1 VKRNALKNIAKGRNV
16 MPVKIIPPTPSAY
29 TYPLLIKHLLH
40 SPMTRA
46 PDQEIVYRDL
56 RRRTY
61 REFRE
66 RIGRLAS
73 GLSQIGVEQGD
84 VVAVLEWDSDRYH
97 ECYFA
102 IPMMGAVMQTV
113 NVSLIPEDI
122 AYTIVDSGATTIL
135 FNADFLP
142 LVEKLQPYLKAV
154 KSYVLMHDRPEPPK
168 TESPVKAEYEALLS
182 IGSPYF
188 PFPDFDENAVA
199 TIFHTTGTT
208 GRPKGVYFSH
218 RQIVAHTLTGLVEY
232 GLPPG
237 HGRFHRDDVYMPM
250 TPMFHVHAWGCPYT
264 ATLSGCKIVFPGR
277 YTPEIFVKL
286 IDKEKVTF
294 THCVPTI
301 LQMLLTAP
309 GVDKIDLSHLKMIVG
324 GSALPTA
331 LARAAM
337 ARGMDVFS
345 GYGQSESGPMLT
357 GAHIKSKHV
366 RPNFEDEL
374 VYRTSTGIAAPMV
387 DLRVVDES
395 MVEVPHDGQT
405 VGEIVVRA
413 PWLTTGYLNN
423 PEASEVLWGGGYLH
437 TGDVASIDP
446 DGYVR
451 IADRLKDI
459 VKSGGEWISSIALEN
474 IIMEKP
480 GVQRAAVIPMQDVK
494 WGERPLALIVLARDH
509 DGKVGEDDIRLHV
522 ASYVERGLISK
533 IAIPEN
539 VTFVPELPLTSVGKI
554 DKKSLRANYL

>member
-1 VKRNALKNIAKGRNV
+1 
-16 MPVKIIPPTPSAY
+16 MPVKIMPPTPSAY
-29 TYPLLIKHLLH
+29 VYPLLIKHLLH
-40 SPMTRA
+40 TPMTRA

-113 NVSLIPEDI
+113 NVSLVPEDV
-122 AYTIVDSGATTIL
+122 AYTIIDSGATTIL
-135 FNADFLP
+135 CNADFLP
-142 LVEKLQPYLKAV
+142 LLEKLQPNLKAV
-154 KSYVLMHDRPEPPK
+154 KTYVLMYDRPEPPK
-168 TESPVKAEYEALLS
+168 TDFPIKVEYETLLS

-188 PFPDFDENAVA
+188 PFPDFDENACA

-218 RQIVAHTLTGLVEY
+218 RQLVLHTLGILVEY
-232 GLPPG
+232 GLVPNS
-237 HGRFHRDDVYMPM
+237 GRFHRDDVYMPM
-250 TPMFHVHAWGCPYT
+250 TPMFHVHAWGAPYSCT
-264 ATLSGCKIVFPGR
+264 MSGCKLVFPGR
-277 YTPEIFVKL
+277 YSPEIFLKL
-286 IDKEKVTF
+286 IETEKVTF
-294 THCVPTI
+294 THGVPTI

-309 GVDKIDLSHLKMIVG
+309 GSEKVDLSHLKMVVG
-324 GSALPTA
+324 GSALPPS

-337 ARGMDVFS
+337 KRGMDVYS
-345 GYGQSESGPMLT
+345 GYGLSESSPMLT
-357 GAHIKSKHV
+357 VAHIKSQHFGGD
-366 RPNFEDEL
+366 FEQEL
-374 VYRTSTGIAAPMV
+374 RYRTSTGIATPMV
-387 DLRVVDES
+387 DLRVVDEN
-395 MVEVPHDGQT
+395 MADVPHDGEAA
-405 VGEIVVRA
+405 GEIVARA

-437 TGDVASIDP
+437 TGDVASIDR

-480 GVQRAAVIPMQDVK
+480 GVRRAAVIPIEDVK
-494 WGERPLALIVLARDH
+494 WGERPLALVMLEPDH
-509 DGKVGEDDIRLHV
+509 AGKVGEDDIRLHV
-522 ASYVERGLISK
+522 ASYVERGVISK

-539 VTFVPELPLTSVGKI
+539 VIFVAELPLTSVGKI
-554 DKKSLRANYL
+554 DKKKLRASDL

>member
-1 VKRNALKNIAKGRNV
+1 

-61 REFRE
+61 RDFRE

-73 GLSQIGVEQGD
+73 GLSQIGVDQGD
-84 VVAVLEWDSDRYH
+84 VVAILEWDSDRYH

-102 IPMMGAVMQTV
+102 VPMMGAVMQTV
-113 NVSLIPEDI
+113 NVSLTPEDI
-122 AYTIVDSGATTIL
+122 AYTIIDSGAKTVL

-142 LVEKLQPYLKAV
+142 LVEKLAPHLKTV
-154 KSYVLMHDRPEPPK
+154 KTYVLMHDRPQAPP
-168 TESPVKAEYEALLS
+168 TDFAIKAEYEALLS
-182 IGSPYF
+182 ISSPYF

-199 TIFHTTGTT
+199 TVFHTTGTT

-218 RQIVAHTLTGLVEY
+218 RQMVLHTLAGLVEY
-232 GLPPG
+232 GLAPG

-264 ATLSGCKIVFPGR
+264 ATLSGCKLVFPGR
-277 YTPEIFVKL
+277 YTPEIFVKM
-286 IDKEKVTF
+286 IEKEKVTF
-294 THCVPTI
+294 THCVPTL

-309 GVDKIDLSHLKMIVG
+309 GVEKIDLSHLKMVIG
-324 GSALPTA
+324 GASLPPA

-366 RPNFEDEL
+366 QSEFENEL
-374 VYRTSTGIAAPMV
+374 PYRTSAGIAAPMV
-387 DLRVVDES
+387 DLRVVDEN
-395 MVEVPHDGQT
+395 MAEVPHDGKAT
-405 VGEIVVRA
+405 GEIVVRA
-413 PWLTTGYLNN
+413 PWLTMGYLNN

-446 DGYVR
+446 DGYLR

-474 IIMEKP
+474 IIMDRP
-480 GVQRAAVIPMQDVK
+480 GVRRAAVIPMKDVK
-494 WGERPLALIVLARDH
+494 WGERPFALVILDPDYV
-509 DGKVGEDDIRLHV
+509 GKVSEDDIRLHV
-522 ASYVERGLISK
+522 ASYVERGILSK

-539 VTFVPELPLTSVGKI
+539 VTFVTELPLTSVGKV
-554 DKKSLRANYL
+554 DKKTLRARHQ

>member
-1 VKRNALKNIAKGRNV
+1 
-16 MPVKIIPPTPSAY
+16 MPVKIIAPTPSAY

-40 SPMTRA
+40 TPMARA
-46 PDQEIVYRDL
+46 ADQEIVFRDQ

-73 GLSQIGVEQGD
+73 GLSQIGVDQGD
-84 VVAVLEWDSDRYH
+84 VVAILVWDSDRYH

-122 AYTIVDSGATTIL
+122 AYTIVDSGATTVL

-142 LVEKLQPYLKAV
+142 LVEKLAPHLKAV
-154 KSYVLMHDRPEPPK
+154 KTYVLMHDRPEPPK
-168 TESPVKAEYEALLS
+168 TDFPVKAEYEALLS
-182 IGSPYF
+182 LGSPYF

-218 RQIVAHTLTGLVEY
+218 RRMVLHTLAGLVEY

-264 ATLSGCKIVFPGR
+264 ATLSGCKIVFAGR
-277 YTPEIFVKL
+277 YSPDIFVKM
-286 IDKEKVTF
+286 IETEKVTF
-294 THCVPTI
+294 THCVPTL
-301 LQMLLTAP
+301 LQMLLSAP
-309 GVDKIDLSHLKMIVG
+309 GIDNVDLSRLKMIVG
-324 GSALPTA
+324 GSALSPA

-366 RPNFEDEL
+366 SPNVEVEL
-374 VYRTSTGIAAPMV
+374 PYRVATGIAAPMV
-387 DLRVVDES
+387 DLRVVDEN
-395 MVEVPHDGQT
+395 MAEVPHDGET

-480 GVQRAAVIPMQDVK
+480 GVKRAAVIPIQDVK
-494 WGERPLALIVLARDH
+494 WGERPLALVVLEPDCV
-509 DGKVGEDDIRLHV
+509 GKVGEDDIRLHV
-522 ASYVERGLISK
+522 ASYAERGLVSK
-533 IAIPEN
+533 IAIPDTVAFLSEM
-539 VTFVPELPLTSVGKI
+539 PLTSVGKV
-554 DKKSLRANYL
+554 DKKALRAAYA

>member
-1 VKRNALKNIAKGRNV
+1 

-29 TYPLLIKHLLH
+29 PYPLLIKHLLH
-40 SPMTRA
+40 SPMVRS
-46 PDQEIVYRDL
+46 PDQVIVYRDL
-56 RRRTY
+56 RRHTY
-61 REFRE
+61 QEFRE
-66 RIGRLAS
+66 RLGRLAS
-73 GLSQIGVEQGD
+73 GLSQIGVDQGD

-122 AYTIVDSGATTIL
+122 AYTINDSGATTVL

-142 LVEKLQPYLKAV
+142 LMEKLKDHLKAV
-154 KSYVLMHDRPEPPK
+154 KNYVLMHDRPEPPQTDFPIK
-168 TESPVKAEYEALLS
+168 CEYEALLS
-182 IGSPYF
+182 LGSPYF

-218 RQIVAHTLTGLVEY
+218 RQMMLHALTGLVEY
-232 GLPPG
+232 GLPST

-264 ATLSGCKIVFPGR
+264 ATLSGCKIVFAGR
-277 YTPEIFVKL
+277 YTPEMFVKL
-286 IDKEKVTF
+286 IKTEKVTF

-301 LQMLLTAP
+301 LQMLLSAP
-309 GVDKIDLSHLKMIVG
+309 GIEDVDLSGLTMIVG
-324 GSALPTA
+324 GSALPPS
-331 LARAAM
+331 LARAAR
-337 ARGMDVFS
+337 ARGIDVFS
-345 GYGQSESGPMLT
+345 AYGQSESGPMISA
-357 GAHIKSKHV
+357 AHVKSKHFGKD
-366 RPNFEDEL
+366 FEEEL
-374 VYRTSTGIAAPMV
+374 RYRTSTGIAAPLV

-395 MVEVPHDGQT
+395 MADVPHDGKA

-446 DGYVR
+446 DGYLR

-459 VKSGGEWISSIALEN
+459 VKSGGEWISSVLLEN

-480 GVQRAAVIPMQDVK
+480 GVKRAAVIAMKDVK
-494 WGERPLALIVLARDH
+494 WGERPLALVILHPDH
-509 DGKVGEDDIRLHV
+509 VGKIGEDDIRLHV

-539 VTFVPELPLTSVGKI
+539 VTFTADLPLTSVGKV
-554 DKKSLRANYL
+554 DKKRLRADYHRLAA

>member
-1 VKRNALKNIAKGRNV
+1 

-29 TYPLLIKHLLH
+29 AYPLLIKHLLH
-40 SPMTRA
+40 APMTRS

-73 GLSQIGVEQGD
+73 GLTQIGVDQGD
-84 VVAVLEWDSDRYH
+84 VVAILEWDSDRYH

-113 NVSLIPEDI
+113 NVSLLPEDI
-122 AYTIVDSGATTIL
+122 AYTIIDSGATTVL

-142 LVEKLQPYLKAV
+142 LVEKLAPHLKAV
-154 KSYVLMHDRPEPPK
+154 TTYVLMHDRPEAPRIDFAI
-168 TESPVKAEYEALLS
+168 KAEYEALLS

-188 PFPDFDENAVA
+188 PFPDFDENAIA

-218 RQIVAHTLTGLVEY
+218 RQIVLHTLTGLVEY
-232 GLPPG
+232 GVTPNQ
-237 HGRFHRDDVYMPM
+237 GRFHRDDVYMPM
-250 TPMFHVHAWGCPYT
+250 TPMFHVHAWGAPYT

-286 IDKEKVTF
+286 IETEKVTF
-294 THCVPTI
+294 THCVPTL

-309 GVDKIDLSHLKMIVG
+309 GIDKVDLSHLTMIVG
-324 GSALPTA
+324 GSALPPA

-337 ARGMDVFS
+337 RRGMDVF
-345 GYGQSESGPMLT
+345 GAYGQSESGPMLT
-357 GAHIKSKHV
+357 ASHVKSKHLGGD
-366 RPNFEDEL
+366 FEEEL
-374 VYRTSTGIAAPMV
+374 RHRIMAGIAAPMV
-387 DLRVVDES
+387 DLRVVDEN
-395 MVEVPHDGQT
+395 MAEVPHDGET
-405 VGEIVVRA
+405 VGEIVARA

-423 PEASEVLWGGGYLH
+423 PEASEMLWGGGYLH
-437 TGDVASIDP
+437 TGDVASIDA
-446 DGYVR
+446 DGYIR

-459 VKSGGEWISSIALEN
+459 VKSGGEWISSILLEN
-474 IIMEKP
+474 IIMEKT
-480 GVQRAAVIPMQDVK
+480 GVQRAAVIAIKDVK
-494 WGERPLALIVLARDH
+494 WGERPHALVLLHPDH
-509 DGKVGEDDIRLHV
+509 AGKVGEDDIRLHV
-522 ASYVERGLISK
+522 ASYVERGIISK

-539 VTFVPELPLTSVGKI
+539 VTFVLELPLTSVGKV
-554 DKKSLRANYL
+554 DKKQLRARHQ

>member
-1 VKRNALKNIAKGRNV
+1 

-29 TYPLLIKHLLH
+29 AYPLLIKHLLH
-40 SPMTRA
+40 SPMARA

-73 GLSQIGVEQGD
+73 GLSQIGVDQGD
-84 VVAVLEWDSDRYH
+84 VVAILEWDSDRYH

-113 NVSLIPEDI
+113 NVSLVPEDI
-122 AYTIVDSGATTIL
+122 AYTIIDSGATTVL

-142 LVEKLQPYLKAV
+142 LVEKLAPHLKAV
-154 KSYVLMHDRPEPPK
+154 KNYVLMHDRPEAPP
-168 TESPVKAEYEALLS
+168 TDFAIKAEYEALLS
-182 IGSPYF
+182 ISSPYF

-218 RQIVAHTLTGLVEY
+218 RQMVLHTLTGLVEY

-264 ATLSGCKIVFPGR
+264 ATLSGAKLVFPGR
-277 YTPEIFVKL
+277 YSPEIFVKL
-286 IDKEKVTF
+286 IDQEKVTF
-294 THCVPTI
+294 THCVPTL

-309 GVDKIDLSHLKMIVG
+309 GVDKIDLSHLKMVVG
-324 GSALPTA
+324 GAALPPS

-345 GYGQSESGPMLT
+345 GYGQSESGPDADRRPPQIEACRARFRGRAPLPDVGGHRRADGRPARRRREHGRRAARRRGGRRDHRARARGSPPAIST
-357 GAHIKSKHV
+357 TPKPRKCCGAAGTCTPATSPRSTRTATSGSPIVS
-366 RPNFEDEL
+366 
-374 VYRTSTGIAAPMV
+374 RTS
-387 DLRVVDES
+387 S
-395 MVEVPHDGQT
+395 
-405 VGEIVVRA
+405 
-413 PWLTTGYLNN
+413 
-423 PEASEVLWGGGYLH
+423 
-437 TGDVASIDP
+437 
-446 DGYVR
+446 
-451 IADRLKDI
+451 
-459 VKSGGEWISSIALEN
+459 
-474 IIMEKP
+474 
-480 GVQRAAVIPMQDVK
+480 RAAASGSRRSFSK
-494 WGERPLALIVLARDH
+494 TSSWRGRASGAR
-509 DGKVGEDDIRLHV
+509 R
-522 ASYVERGLISK
+522 SF
-533 IAIPEN
+533 P
-539 VTFVPELPLTSVGKI
+539 
-554 DKKSLRANYL
+554 

>member
-1 VKRNALKNIAKGRNV
+1 

-40 SPMTRA
+40 APMTRA

-73 GLSQIGVEQGD
+73 GLTQIGVDQGD
-84 VVAVLEWDSDRYH
+84 VVAILEWDTDRYH

-113 NVSLIPEDI
+113 NVSLVPEDI
-122 AYTIVDSGATTIL
+122 AYTIIDSGATTVL

-142 LVEKLQPYLKAV
+142 LVEKLAPHLKAV
-154 KSYVLMHDRPEPPK
+154 RNYVLMHDRSQAPP
-168 TESPVKAEYEALLS
+168 TDFAIKAEYEALLS
-182 IGSPYF
+182 ISSPYF
-188 PFPDFDENAVA
+188 PFPDFDENAAA

-218 RQIVAHTLTGLVEY
+218 RQMVLHTLTGLVEY

-264 ATLSGCKIVFPGR
+264 ATLSGCKLVFPGR
-277 YTPEIFVKL
+277 YSPEIFVKM

-294 THCVPTI
+294 THCVPTL

-309 GVDKIDLSHLKMIVG
+309 GVEKIDLSHLKMVVG
-324 GSALPTA
+324 GAALPPA

-345 GYGQSESGPMLT
+345 GYGQSEFGPMLT

-366 RPNFEDEL
+366 RPEFEDEL
-374 VYRTSTGIAAPMV
+374 PYRTSSGIAAPMV
-387 DLRVVDES
+387 DLRVVDEN
-395 MVEVPHDGQT
+395 MAEVPHDGKAI
-405 VGEIVVRA
+405 GEIVVRA
-413 PWLTTGYLNN
+413 P
-423 PEASEVLWGGGYLH
+423 
-437 TGDVASIDP
+437 VAHH
-446 DGYVR
+446 
-451 IADRLKDI
+451 RL
-459 VKSGGEWISSIALEN
+459 SQQPRGLGSS
-474 IIMEKP
+474 
-480 GVQRAAVIPMQDVK
+480 
-494 WGERPLALIVLARDH
+494 
-509 DGKVGEDDIRLHV
+509 VGRRLH
-522 ASYVERGLISK
+522 AHRRRRLDRPGRLYPDRRPAEGHRQERRRVDLLDHARKHHHGAAGGPARRGHSDEGRQMGREAVRARHPRSGLHRQ
-533 IAIPEN
+533 
-539 VTFVPELPLTSVGKI
+539 G
-554 DKKSLRANYL
+554 R

>member
-1 VKRNALKNIAKGRNV
+1 
-16 MPVKIIPPTPSAY
+16 MPVRIIPPTPSAY
-29 TYPLLIKHLLH
+29 PYPLLIKHLLH

-73 GLSQIGVEQGD
+73 GLTQIGVEQGD
-84 VVAVLEWDSDRYH
+84 VVAILEWDSDRYH

-122 AYTIVDSGATTIL
+122 AYTILDSGATTVL

-142 LVEKLQPYLKAV
+142 LIEKLAPHLRSV
-154 KSYVLMHDRPEPPK
+154 KSYVLMHDRPEPPP
-168 TESPVKAEYEALLS
+168 TEFPIKAEYEALLA
-182 IGSPYF
+182 IGARDF

-208 GRPKGVYFSH
+208 GRPKGVHFSH
-218 RQIVAHTLTGLVEY
+218 RQMVLHTLTGLVEY

-264 ATLSGCKIVFPGR
+264 ATLSGAKLVFPGR

-294 THCVPTI
+294 THCVPTL
-301 LQMLLTAP
+301 LQMLLSAP
-309 GVDKIDLSHLKMIVG
+309 GVDKIDLSHLKMVVG
-324 GSALPTA
+324 GSALPPA

-345 GYGQSESGPMLT
+345 GYGLSESGPMLT
-357 GAHIKSKHV
+357 GAHIKTKHV
-366 RPNFEDEL
+366 RDNFEDEL

-387 DLRVVDES
+387 DLRVVDETMS
-395 MVEVPHDGQT
+395 DVPHDGQA

-413 PWLTTGYLNN
+413 PWLTTGYLND
-423 PEASEVLWGGGYLH
+423 PQASEALWGGGYLH
-437 TGDVASIDP
+437 TGDVATIDP
-446 DGYVR
+446 DGYLR
-451 IADRLKDI
+451 IVDRLKEV
-459 VKSGGEWISSIALEN
+459 VKSGGEWISSIQLEN
-474 IIMEKP
+474 IIMETP
-480 GVQRAAVIPMQDVK
+480 GVQRAAVIAVKDAK
-494 WGERPLALIVLARDH
+494 WGERPLALVVLHPDSV
-509 DGKVGEDDIRLHV
+509 GKVGEVDIRLHV
-522 ASYVERGLISK
+522 ASCVERGLISK
-533 IAIPEN
+533 IAIPES
-539 VTFVPELPLTSVGKI
+539 VTFVAELPLTSVGKV
-554 DKKSLRANYL
+554 DKKKLRAAYA

>member
-1 VKRNALKNIAKGRNV
+1 
-16 MPVKIIPPTPSAY
+16 MPVKIIAPTPSAY

-40 SPMTRA
+40 ASMVRS

-73 GLSQIGVEQGD
+73 GLTNIGVEPGD
-84 VVAVLEWDSDRYH
+84 VVAILEWDSDRYH

-113 NVSLIPEDI
+113 NFSLIPEDI
-122 AYTIVDSGATTIL
+122 AYTINDTGASTVL
-135 FNADFLP
+135 FNADFVP
-142 LVEKLQPYLKAV
+142 LLEKLKPHLKAV
-154 KSYVLMHDRPEPPK
+154 KNYILMHDRPEAPQTDFPIK
-168 TESPVKAEYEALLS
+168 SEYEALLS
-182 IGSPYF
+182 IGSQYF
-188 PFPDFDENAVA
+188 PFPDFDENACA

-218 RQIVAHTLTGLVEY
+218 RQIVLHTLGVLVEY
-232 GLPPG
+232 GLTPS

-250 TPMFHVHAWGCPYT
+250 TPMFHVHAWGAPYT
-264 ATLSGCKIVFPGR
+264 TTLSGCKLVFPGR
-277 YTPEIFVKL
+277 YSPEIFLKL
-286 IDKEKVTF
+286 IETEKVTF
-294 THCVPTI
+294 THGVPTI

-309 GVDKIDLSHLKMIVG
+309 GSEKVDLSRLAMVVG
-324 GSALPTA
+324 GSALPTS

-337 ARGMDVFS
+337 ARGMDVFA
-345 GYGQSESGPMLT
+345 GYGLSESCPML
-357 GAHIKSKHV
+357 AVSHV
-366 RPNFEDEL
+366 KTQHLGGGVEEEL
-374 VYRTSTGIAAPMV
+374 AYRTRAGIATALV
-387 DLRVVDES
+387 DLRVVDEN
-395 MVEVPHDGQT
+395 MAEVPHDGES
-405 VGEIVVRA
+405 VGEIVARA

-446 DGYVR
+446 DGYLR

-459 VKSGGEWISSIALEN
+459 VKSGGEWISSIELEN
-474 IIMEKP
+474 MIMEKP
-480 GVQRAAVIPMQDVK
+480 GVQRAAVIPIKDVK
-494 WGERPLALIVLARDH
+494 WGERPLALVILHPEHV
-509 DGKVGEDDIRLHV
+509 GKIGVDDIRLHV

-539 VTFVPELPLTSVGKI
+539 VTFVVELPLTSVGKV
-554 DKKSLRANYL
+554 DKKKLRAHYT

>member
-1 VKRNALKNIAKGRNV
+1 
-16 MPVKIIPPTPSAY
+16 MPVRIIPPTPSAY

-73 GLSQIGVEQGD
+73 GLTQIGVDQGD
-84 VVAVLEWDSDRYH
+84 VVAILEWDSDRYH

-113 NVSLIPEDI
+113 NVSLVPEDI
-122 AYTIVDSGATTIL
+122 AFTIVDSGAKTVL

-142 LVEKLQPYLKAV
+142 LIEKLAPHLTGVKA
-154 KSYVLMHDRPEPPK
+154 YVLMHDRPEAPP
-168 TESPVKAEYEALLS
+168 TEFPIQAEYEALLS
-182 IGSPYF
+182 VGSPYF
-188 PFPDFDENAVA
+188 PFPDFDENAAA

-218 RQIVAHTLTGLVEY
+218 RQMVLHTLTGLVEY

-264 ATLSGCKIVFPGR
+264 ATLSGAKLVFPGR
-277 YTPEIFVKL
+277 YTPEIFVKM

-294 THCVPTI
+294 THCVPTL

-309 GVDKIDLSHLKMIVG
+309 GVDAIDLSHLKMVVG
-324 GSALPTA
+324 GSALPPA

-337 ARGMDVFS
+337 ARGIDVFS

-357 GAHIKSKHV
+357 GAHIKTKHA
-366 RPNFEDEL
+366 RDNFEDEIP
-374 VYRTSTGIAAPMV
+374 YRTSAGIAAPMV
-387 DLRVVDES
+387 DLRVVDEN
-395 MVEVPHDGQT
+395 MDDVPHDGEA
-405 VGEIVVRA
+405 VGEIVARA

-437 TGDVASIDP
+437 TGDVATIDP
-446 DGYVR
+446 DGYIH

-459 VKSGGEWISSIALEN
+459 VKSGGEWISSIHLEN
-474 IIMEKP
+474 IIMERP
-480 GVQRAAVIPMQDVK
+480 GVRRCAVIPIKDVK
-494 WGERPLALIVLARDH
+494 WGERPRALIVLEPDQAR
-509 DGKVGEDDIRLHV
+509 KVGEDDIRLHV

-539 VTFVPELPLTSVGKI
+539 VTFVTELPLTSVGKI
-554 DKKSLRANYL
+554 DKKRLRAEYL

>member
-1 VKRNALKNIAKGRNV
+1 

-29 TYPLLIKHLLH
+29 AYPLLIKHLLH
-40 SPMTRA
+40 TPMMRA

-66 RIGRLAS
+66 RVGRLAS
-73 GLSQIGVEQGD
+73 GLNQIGVDQGD
-84 VVAVLEWDSDRYH
+84 VVAILEWDSDRYH

-122 AYTIVDSGATTIL
+122 AFTINDTGATTLL

-142 LVEKLQPYLKAV
+142 LMEKLRPHLKAV
-154 KSYVLMHDRPEPPK
+154 KTYVLMHDQPEPPQ
-168 TESPVKAEYEALLS
+168 TDFPINTEYEALLS
-182 IGSPYF
+182 LGSPYF
-188 PFPDFDENAVA
+188 PFPDFDENAWA
-199 TIFHTTGTT
+199 TVFHTTGTT

-218 RQIVAHTLTGLVEY
+218 RQMVLHTLTGLVEY
-232 GLPPG
+232 GLPPT

-264 ATLSGCKIVFPGR
+264 ATLSGCKIVFAGR
-277 YTPEIFVKL
+277 YSPEMFLKL
-286 IDKEKVTF
+286 IKTEKVTF
-294 THCVPTI
+294 THGVPTI
-301 LQMLLTAP
+301 LQMLLSAP
-309 GVDKIDLSHLKMIVG
+309 GVEDVDLSGLTMIIG
-324 GSALPTA
+324 GSALPPA
-331 LARAAM
+331 LARAAL

-345 GYGQSESGPMLT
+345 AYGQSESGPMLT
-357 GAHIKSKHV
+357 AAHLKSKHLGRDFDQEV
-366 RPNFEDEL
+366 Y
-374 VYRTSTGIAAPMV
+374 YRTAAGIAAPMV
-387 DLRVVDES
+387 DLRVVDEN
-395 MVEVPHDGQT
+395 MAEVPHDGQT
-405 VGEIVVRA
+405 VGEVVVRA

-437 TGDVASIDP
+437 TGDVASIDA

-459 VKSGGEWISSIALEN
+459 VKSGGEWISSIELEN
-474 IIMEKP
+474 MIMEKS
-480 GVQRAAVIPMQDVK
+480 GVQRAAVIPIKDVK
-494 WGERPLALIVLARDH
+494 WGERPLALVIVHPEHA
-509 DGKVGEDDIRLHV
+509 GKIGEDDIRLHV
-522 ASYVERGLISK
+522 ASYVERGFISK

-539 VTFVPELPLTSVGKI
+539 VIFVAELPLTSVGKI
-554 DKKSLRANYL
+554 DKKKLRASYA

>member
-1 VKRNALKNIAKGRNV
+1 
-16 MPVKIIPPTPSAY
+16 MPVRIIPPTPSAY
-29 TYPLLIKHLLH
+29 TYPLLIKHMLH
-40 SPMTRA
+40 TAMVRS

-73 GLSQIGVEQGD
+73 GLTQIGVDQGD
-84 VVAVLEWDSDRYH
+84 VVAILEWDSDRYH

-113 NVSLIPEDI
+113 NVSLVPEDI
-122 AYTIVDSGATTIL
+122 AYTIIDSGATTVL

-142 LVEKLQPYLKAV
+142 LVEKLRPHLKAV
-154 KSYVLMHDRPEPPK
+154 KNYVLMHDQPEPPQ
-168 TESPVKAEYEALLS
+168 TEFPIKCEYEALLS
-182 IGSPYF
+182 LGSQYF
-188 PFPDFDENAVA
+188 PFPDFDENACA
-199 TIFHTTGTT
+199 TMFHTTGTT
-208 GRPKGVYFSH
+208 GRPKGVYYSH
-218 RQIVAHTLTGLVEY
+218 RQMVLHTLAGLVEY
-232 GLPPG
+232 GLPPI

-264 ATLSGCKIVFPGR
+264 ATLSGCKLVFAGR
-277 YTPEIFVKL
+277 YTPEIFLKL
-286 IDKEKVTF
+286 IAAEKVTF

-301 LQMLLTAP
+301 LQMLLAAP
-309 GVDKIDLSHLKMIVG
+309 GSEKVDLSGLKMIIG
-324 GSALPTA
+324 GSALPPS
-331 LARAAM
+331 LARAAL

-345 GYGQSESGPMLT
+345 AYGQSESGPMLT
-357 GAHIKSKHV
+357 GAHLKSKHFG
-366 RPNFEDEL
+366 RDFEEEL
-374 VYRTSTGIAAPMV
+374 YYRTATGIGAPMV
-387 DLRVVDES
+387 DLRVVDEN
-395 MVEVPHDGQT
+395 MADVAHDGHS

-437 TGDVASIDP
+437 TGDVASIDE

-451 IADRLKDI
+451 IADRMKDI
-459 VKSGGEWISSIALEN
+459 VKSGGEWISSIQLEN
-474 IIMEKP
+474 VIMEKP
-480 GVQRAAVIPMQDVK
+480 GVQRAAVIPIKDIK
-494 WGERPLALIVLARDH
+494 WGERPLALIVLNPDQT
-509 DGKVGEDDIRLHV
+509 GSLGEDDIRLHV

-539 VTFVPELPLTSVGKI
+539 VTFVLELPLTSVGKV
-554 DKKSLRANYL
+554 DKKKLRSSYT